1 MRKPDPEKIGRRLV
15 PVVKRMIDV
24 GEEALQR
31 ARDSLSPLRAHTYG
45 PGRAPVGSINDTTGQ
60 TACARADKGGV
71 DPFVELA
78 QAMLQL
84 EAAGAKVE
92 YLIERQFGSKRP
104 QRQAGSGPC
113 VACDETVNGKG
124 GERLRSGLCPR
135 CYAAFHRAK
144 QRTGIDRSTW
154 LARTRKGG
162 RPKSEN
168 PPDEVS
174 TPKGGRPKSENPSDE
189 FSTPKGGRPKSEN
202 P

>member
-31 ARDSLSPLRAHTYG
+31 ARDSLSPLRSHTYG
-45 PGRAPVGSINDTTGQ
+45 PGRAPVGSVNDTTGQ
-60 TACARADKGGV
+60 TACARADKGV

-92 YLIERQFGSKRP
+92 YLIERQFGGRP

-162 RPKSEN
+162 VSKSENPPDEFSAFKGGRPKSEN
-168 PPDEVS
+168 PPDE
-174 TPKGGRPKSENPSDE
+174 
-189 FSTPKGGRPKSEN
+189 FSTPKGGVPKSEN

>member
-1 MRKPDPEKIGRRLV
+1 
-15 PVVKRMIDV
+15 
-24 GEEALQR
+24 
-31 ARDSLSPLRAHTYG
+31 
-45 PGRAPVGSINDTTGQ
+45 
-60 TACARADKGGV
+60 
-71 DPFVELA
+71 LA

-113 VACDETVNGKG
+113 VACGETVNGKD

-144 QRTGIDRSTW
+144 QKTGIDRRTW
-154 LARTRKGG
+154 PARTRKGA
-162 RPKSEN
+162 RSKSET
-168 PPDEVS
+168 PADEVS
-174 TPKGGRPKSENPSDE
+174 TPKGGRPKSETSPAE
-189 FSTPKGGRPKSEN
+189 FSTPRGGVPKSKS

>member
-1 MRKPDPEKIGRRLV
+1 
-15 PVVKRMIDV
+15 VKRMIDV

-104 QRQAGSGPC
+104 RRQAGSGPC
-113 VACDETVNGKG
+113 VARGETVNGKDG
-124 GERLRSGLCPR
+124 VRQRSGLCPR

-144 QRTGIDRSTW
+144 QKTGIARSTW
-154 LARTRKGG
+154 LARPRKGG

-168 PPDEVS
+168 SSDEVS
-174 TPKGGRPKSENPSDE
+174 TPKGGRPKSESPPDE
-189 FSTPKGGRPKSEN
+189 FSTPKGGVPKSET

>member
-15 PVVKRMIDV
+15 PVIKRMIDV

-45 PGRAPVGSINDTTGQ
+45 PGRAPVGSISDTTGQ

-71 DPFVELA
+71 DPFAERA

-84 EAAGAKVE
+84 EAAGARVE
-92 YLIERQFGSKRP
+92 FLIERQFGSKRP
-104 QRQAGSGPC
+104 QRQAGSGLC
-113 VACDETVNGKG
+113 VACGETVSGKG

-135 CYAAFHRAK
+135 CYAAFHRARQK
-144 QRTGIDRSTW
+144 TGIDRSTW
-154 LARTRKGG
+154 LARTRRSTSKGG

-168 PPDEVS
+168 SP
-174 TPKGGRPKSENPSDE
+174 DE
-189 FSTPKGGRPKSEN
+189 FSTPKGGVPKSEN